1 VSFDLHWPRAE
12 RVRRRQKLSSEEVL
26 QRWDRR
32 QARARAKA
40 ERLERLEAEARQQRE
55 EKARQRLERLERQ
68 KPEQERKAAALHARL
83 EERRSRDA
91 VIIAACRQGVSTKAI
106 AAQIGVSRSRMSQIL
121 TRLGEA
127 PSRRRDAS
135 PGQPADP

>member
-1 VSFDLHWPRAE
+1 
-12 RVRRRQKLSSEEVL
+12 LSSEEVR

-40 ERLERLEAEARQQRE
+40 ERLERLEAEARQRRE
-55 EKARQRLERLERQ
+55 EKARQRQERQ

-91 VIIAACRQGVSTKAI
+91 VIIAARRQGVSTKAI

-135 PGQPADP
+135 PGQPAEP